1 MANVARER
9 FITKGVKEKIDN
21 ILQHII
27 WKEFV
32 TPAKLKGEEFLE
44 IRLIACPFGNKQM
57 VMLEDDLGKNICD
70 QDCYLVPQR
79 CNEEIIVFFDKENN
93 SETMML
99 RSESQTAIDWD
110 KAKAAQKE
118 IAEAPTNEEQ
128 DNIGSED
135 VGIEKPVAEESE

>member
-1 MANVARER
+1 MTGGKRDR
-9 FITKGVKEKIDN
+9 YITKGIKEKVDN

-32 TPAKLKGEEFLE
+32 TPARLKNDEYLE
-44 IRLIACPFGNKQM
+44 IRLIACPFGSKQM
-57 VMLEDDLGKNICD
+57 VMLEDNLGKNICD

-79 CNEEIIVFFDKENN
+79 CNEEIIVFFDKDNN

-99 RSESQTAIDWD
+99 RSESQTDIDWD

-118 IAEAPTNEEQ
+118 KAEAPTNEGQ

-135 VGIEKPVAEESE
+135 AGVEKPVAEESE